1 MLFNVYKLRH
11 FYINKYIL
19 SNFNKKRYHI
29 TYDYK
34 HKAIWFRTYKVASRT
49 IDNMLKKDCSD
60 GQYIYGSAMSYSP
73 SMFKNFFKFAFVRN
87 PETRFISAWKD
98 KVLNYNYFNFE
109 ESRHA
114 EMKNLDTFIGW
125 VKTLDINNCDE
136 HLASQNSLIDID
148 NIDFIGK
155 IENFDNDFQ
164 YVLDKL
170 SIKTDQIV
178 RFNQGIKKDKTLS
191 ADQKKEI
198 YNIYKKDFQLF
209 YPDHEV

>member
-19 SNFNKKRYHI
+19 SNFYKKKYHI

-49 IDNMLKKDCSD
+49 IDNMLKKDCYD

-73 SMFKNFFKFAFVRN
+73 AMFKSFFKFAFVRN

-98 KVLNYNYFNFE
+98 KVLNYNYFNFT
-109 ESRHA
+109 ESRHE
-114 EMKNLDTFIGW
+114 EMKNLDAFIGW

-136 HLASQNSLIDID
+136 
-148 NIDFIGK
+148 
-155 IENFDNDFQ
+155 
-164 YVLDKL
+164 
-170 SIKTDQIV
+170 
-178 RFNQGIKKDKTLS
+178 RFRT
-191 ADQKKEI
+191 EI
-198 YNIYKKDFQLF
+198 I
-209 YPDHEV
+209 